1 MQSPQH
7 TSTPEFSPKPPR
19 HDLKHAYTKPL
30 LSGRKRVKYHLLA
43 LVWAATAIWFWV
55 WWFQPEHI
63 IPGLRYWV
71 LSFALSWLFVLQ
83 ILLVVVSRRAR
94 VSSVAPPDP
103 KGVRVAMIVTK
114 TPSEPFSLLRKTLEA
129 MLAQTYP
136 SDTWLA
142 DEDPQPET
150 IAWCKANGVRISS
163 RKDQSEY
170 HRAEWPRRT
179 RCKEGNLAYFYDHFG
194 YEEYD
199 FVSQL
204 DADHVPEPTYLE
216 EVMRG
221 FVDPEVGYV
230 SAPSIC
236 SSNADISWAARTRL
250 DTEASIH
257 GIFQCGYVG
266 AGLTPMCFGSHYAV
280 RTEALKDVGG
290 LGPELAEDHSTT
302 MILAAGGW
310 KGVHAF
316 DAIAIGEGPVT
327 VTDLCTQEFQWSR
340 SLVSLL
346 LFHTPRY
353 LKNLPMRLRCQFLLC
368 QLLYPIIASV
378 MLILYVVP
386 IAAIL
391 FDVRYANVT
400 YPDFIFHIA
409 VPTLA
414 MITFSIAL
422 KRDGFYRPKTGRV
435 WSWEKTLFPMLQW
448 PWVLWGCIM
457 ALRDRIFGGFVDFR
471 ITPKGED
478 VEAVLPLRIVLPYVA
493 LALGCFVPIILGG
506 HLDNAAG
513 FYLLAFISGL
523 IYAILSVVIIVR
535 HIRDNNIR
543 LRRAFRSLTLHLA
556 ILPLL
561 LVLSTSALYMRGM
574 DGLYALSLGLGKY
587 EFVRAR
593 YVVSGAG
600 SLDRQSGVKYTIFWP
615 GSEK

>member
-1 MQSPQH
+1 MQSPH
-7 TSTPEFSPKPPR
+7 DTLTPSLPSEPPELYESR
-19 HDLKHAYTKPL
+19 FYTKPL
-30 LSGRKRVKYHLLA
+30 LNGRKRLKYHLLA
-43 LVWAATAIWFWV
+43 LIWAAAAIWFWA

-63 IPGLRYWV
+63 IPGARYWV

-94 VSSVAPPDP
+94 VPAVAPSSP
-103 KGVRVAMIVTK
+103 KNVRVAMIVTK

-136 SDTWLA
+136 HDTWLA

-150 IAWCKANGVRISS
+150 IEWCKANGVRISS
-163 RKDQSEY
+163 RKDQAAY
-170 HRAEWPRRT
+170 HQPEWPRRT

-194 YEEYD
+194 YDQYD

-221 FVDPEVGYV
+221 FADPEVGYV

-266 AGLTPMCFGSHYAV
+266 SGLTPMCFGSHYAV
-280 RTEALKDVGG
+280 RTKALKDVGG

-316 DAIAIGEGPVT
+316 DAIAIGEGPAT

-353 LKNLPMRLRCQFLLC
+353 FKSLPLKLRCQFLLC

-378 MLILYVVP
+378 MLILYLVP

-391 FDVRYANVT
+391 FDIRYANVT

-409 VPTLA
+409 VPTIA

-422 KRDGFYRPKTGRV
+422 KRDGFYRPVTGRV
-435 WSWEKTLFPMLQW
+435 WSWEKMLFPMLQW

-457 ALRDRIFGGFVDFR
+457 ALRDRVFGGFVDFR
-471 ITPKGED
+471 ITPKGEGI
-478 VEAVLPLRIVLPYVA
+478 EAVLPLRIVLPYVA
-493 LALGCFVPIILGG
+493 LALGCFLPIVFGG
-506 HLDNAAG
+506 HLDDAAG

-523 IYAILSVVIIVR
+523 IYATLSIVIIVR
-535 HIRDNNIR
+535 HVRDNKIR
-543 LRRAFRSLTLHLA
+543 MSRAFRTLTLHLA
-556 ILPLL
+556 IVPLL
-561 LVLSTSALYMRGM
+561 VIVATSALYMRGM

-587 EFVRAR
+587 EFVRAE

-600 SLDRQSGVKYTIFWP
+600 MAERRRTVLYSVFWP
-615 GSEK
+615 GNLN